1 MVWSGD
7 RPRGRW
13 LAARSA
19 SSRDDLPGLG
29 GQVRVGPQVFVALL
43 WGELSGHP
51 LACARQQVRQGC
63 LDVEGVDTG
72 SAIVATGRHP
82 ATIGTHRGGV
92 DRAGMAT
99 QLREGTAIDRV
110 PDDRGAVLARGD
122 HSGPVRAEGR
132 AVDPPRMSA
141 ELLPAE
147 SLGRPPGGNVP
158 GARGP
163 VCAAGDQP
171 APVRAEPDGG
181 QRFGVAGHLR
191 LHLAR
196 PAAPQ
201 TPDPV
206 AAPGGDAL
214 AVGAERNAPDGA
226 LVPDQD
232 ALGRAGIW
240 ALRPPDSRRP
250 IEAAGHDAGPLRA
263 EGDRGHLPG
272 VPAQLDQD
280 LTGPSVTDSGCAV
293 PARGHDALA
302 VRAEYGARDLTP
314 VAGEAQDG
322 PPRGDVPD
330 TGRVVAAGGH
340 QSAPVGTEGH
350 VEHRPDV
357 TAQLLRGL
365 VSVRIPQ
372 PSDRVHAG
380 RGDAPAVAIPDAGG
394 AVVARGDD
402 ALAIGA
408 EPRAADGAGVALE
421 PGQLPC
427 GPRVPDAGRRVPA
440 RGADP
445 AAVGAEDSTPHPVLV
460 AAELRQLPTGPR
472 VPDAG
477 RRVLAGR
484 DDPVPAGAEHRPADV
499 ADVSAHDRPDA
510 ALEQRLPERVPCE
523 RSLAL
528 LDRLDSQQHAELWID
543 AELRHRL
550 GRECVG
556 AVEAA
561 ALFSVAAALL
571 LLGLLLHELAPQL
584 LALGLLRLPAP
595 PVEDGR
601 RQDVVKY
608 LVAEDVS
615 LAARGRDL
623 AEDAPLGELAQNRRH
638 VALRQAGELAE
649 VRDDVRE
656 LRA

>member
-1 MVWSGD
+1 
-7 RPRGRW
+7 
-13 LAARSA
+13 
-19 SSRDDLPGLG
+19 
-29 GQVRVGPQVFVALL
+29 
-43 WGELSGHP
+43 
-51 LACARQQVRQGC
+51 
-63 LDVEGVDTG
+63 
-72 SAIVATGRHP
+72 
-82 ATIGTHRGGV
+82 
-92 DRAGMAT
+92 MAT

-201 TPDPV
+201 TPAPV
-206 AAPGGDAL
+206 AAPGGAAL

-226 LVPDQD
+226 LVPDHD

-250 IEAAGHDAGPLRA
+250 IEAAGHDAGPL
-263 EGDRGHLPG
+263 
-272 VPAQLDQD
+272 
-280 LTGPSVTDSGCAV
+280 
-293 PARGHDALA
+293 
-302 VRAEYGARDLTP
+302 RAEYGARDLTP

-372 PSDRVHAG
+372 PSGRVHAG
-380 RGDAPAVAIPDAGG
+380 RGDAPAV
-394 AVVARGDD
+394 R
-402 ALAIGA
+402 
-408 EPRAADGAGVALE
+408 
-421 PGQLPC
+421 
-427 GPRVPDAGRRVPA
+427 
-440 RGADP
+440 
-445 AAVGAEDSTPHPVLV
+445 
-460 AAELRQLPTGPR
+460 
-472 VPDAG
+472 
-477 RRVLAGR
+477 
-484 DDPVPAGAEHRPADV
+484 AEHRVVDASGMVTAPN
-499 ADVSAHDRPDA
+499 DRPGRVGLEDPGRIVQA
-510 ALEQRLPERVPCE
+510 AG
-523 RSLAL
+523 
-528 LDRLDSQQHAELWID
+528 QH
-543 AELRHRL
+543 
-550 GRECVG
+550 
-556 AVEAA
+556 
-561 ALFSVAAALL
+561 
-571 LLGLLLHELAPQL
+571 P
-584 LALGLLRLPAP
+584 PA
-595 PVEDGR
+595 
-601 RQDVVKY
+601 
-608 LVAEDVS
+608 
-615 LAARGRDL
+615 
-623 AEDAPLGELAQNRRH
+623 
-638 VALRQAGELAE
+638 
-649 VRDDVRE
+649 
-656 LRA
+656 

>member
-1 MVWSGD
+1 
-7 RPRGRW
+7 
-13 LAARSA
+13 
-19 SSRDDLPGLG
+19 
-29 GQVRVGPQVFVALL
+29 
-43 WGELSGHP
+43 
-51 LACARQQVRQGC
+51 
-63 LDVEGVDTG
+63 
-72 SAIVATGRHP
+72 
-82 ATIGTHRGGV
+82 
-92 DRAGMAT
+92 MAT

-171 APVRAEPDGG
+171 AP
-181 QRFGVAGHLR
+181 
-191 LHLAR
+191 
-196 PAAPQ
+196 
-201 TPDPV
+201 
-206 AAPGGDAL
+206 
-214 AVGAERNAPDGA
+214 VGAERNAPDGA

-372 PSDRVHAG
+372 PSGRVHAG
-380 RGDAPAVAIPDAGG
+380 RGDAPAVRAEHRVVDAPGMATEPMIVL
-394 AVVARGDD
+394 AVSASKTRAVLSRLPVSTHRPSGLND
-402 ALAIGA
+402 ALYTEWRWPRSSAID
-408 EPRAADGAGVALE
+408 R
-421 PGQLPC
+421 
-427 GPRVPDAGRRVPA
+427 
-440 RGADP
+440 
-445 AAVGAEDSTPHPVLV
+445 
-460 AAELRQLPTGPR
+460 
-472 VPDAG
+472 
-477 RRVLAGR
+477 
-484 DDPVPAGAEHRPADV
+484 PVPASQMRAVWSKLAVTTRPLSGLKTALQTAAVRSWLAV
-499 ADVSAHDRPDA
+499 ATKRPSGLTATSHSSAACPRSTASSCPVPASQTRPSWSKPPVTIVLPSGLKTAIGIWSECPRSSTDCPLRPWPSQMRAVPSSLAVTMRSPSGLNLALRTAPAWPWSLASSLAVRASQMRAVASPLAVPIRPPSGLKTALHTQSLWPRSFARMRHSSSACLSAFRASGVSLCLTASTA
-510 ALEQRLPERVPCE
+510 SSTLSSGSTLSCAIASVASALERSRRPRCSAWRRRSCSSACCSTSWRRSSSRSASSACLPRQS
-523 RSLAL
+523 RMA
-528 LDRLDSQQHAELWID
+528 
-543 AELRHRL
+543 
-550 GRECVG
+550 G
-556 AVEAA
+556 ART
-561 ALFSVAAALL
+561 S
-571 LLGLLLHELAPQL
+571 
-584 LALGLLRLPAP
+584 
-595 PVEDGR
+595 
-601 RQDVVKY
+601 
-608 LVAEDVS
+608 
-615 LAARGRDL
+615 
-623 AEDAPLGELAQNRRH
+623 
-638 VALRQAGELAE
+638 
-649 VRDDVRE
+649 
-656 LRA
+656 